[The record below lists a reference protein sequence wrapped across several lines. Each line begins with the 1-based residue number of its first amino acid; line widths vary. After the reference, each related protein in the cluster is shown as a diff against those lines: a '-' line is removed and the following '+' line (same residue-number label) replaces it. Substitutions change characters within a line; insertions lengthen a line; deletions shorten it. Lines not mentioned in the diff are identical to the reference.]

1 VCPNVRVHLCVCDD
15 RRISYPN
22 PRSHCE
28 TTVISLIPLYEHC
41 SINVTPVLHHC
52 NANVYK
58 R

>member
-1 VCPNVRVHLCVCDD
+1 VRVRLCVCDD

-28 TTVISLIPLYEHC
+28 TTVISLTPLYEHC